1 MPSKEELRN
10 FIRDNL
16 DSIAGKINAVLRG
29 KGTAAL
35 EPVLT
40 RIGRG
45 GKAPH
50 WYEKL
55 RDEGTLPNLDGKT
68 IGSVIEMLLV
78 GVLESLRIGRQ
89 KFPRQRINPARGIDL
104 PDLDLGVKSPS
115 ENYCTSEP
123 FFSAYERLLGSEFD
137 IVVLLTD
144 YQTAKN
150 KPPLKLQI
158 IKWRYLKGSQVA
170 DENLCNLARH
180 NREWLL
186 QQNEA
191 WFQKVVRFLAFVNQ
205 SDWLARQLLKTVPV
219 MRNEAEVR
227 KIISQAVVDFRS
239 KNAEAA
245 ENAKQAISDDDLAA
259 IQRIAQIQP
268 IHAGV
273 VDALDNWV
281 LETLKEAGRAPN
293 ENEWQRLKM
302 GPLDGM
308 IGMSFALQWRYNFG
322 RLFGESRG
330 NELGPEP

>member
-1 MPSKEELRN
+1 MPSKEELRH

-29 KGTAAL
+29 KGAATL
-35 EPVLT
+35 EPVLA

-78 GVLESLRIGRQ
+78 GVLESLKVGRQ
-89 KFPRQRINPARGIDL
+89 KFPRQRINPTRGIDL

-115 ENYCTSEP
+115 ENYYTSEP

-144 YQTAKN
+144 YQTAKS
-150 KPPLKLQI
+150 KSPLRLQI

-170 DENLCNLARH
+170 DENLCKLARH

-227 KIISQAVVDFRS
+227 KIISQAAVDFRS
-239 KNAEAA
+239 KNTEATK
-245 ENAKQAISDDDLAA
+245 NAKQAISDDDLAA

-322 RLFGESRG
+322 RLFGESGG
-330 NELGPEP
+330 NELGA